1 MEPKFLMGNEA
12 VALGALHA
20 GAARGVGYPGT
31 PSSEIL
37 DVFNKLGGSAEWSP
51 NEKVAAEVALG
62 VSFAGVRA
70 FATMKHVGL
79 NVAADVLFTC
89 AYSGVDGALV
99 FVVADDPGLA
109 SSQNEQ
115 DTRRYAVAAGVPL
128 LEPSDSQEAYE
139 FTRLAFEVSERWRIP
154 VILKLTTR
162 VCHSGTIVTPRAAD
176 TDLAS
181 AHFERN
187 IPYHVMVP
195 GHARPAHRRLRQK
208 LAEIAEWN
216 ETEGP
221 NQSIEGASDLGILV
235 SGIAYQ
241 HAREAAPQASF
252 FKVGMSYPLPM
263 RAMLDFSAS
272 VKRALVIEENDP
284 YMADA
289 VRAAGGMIESAPEM
303 YRFGELDVGR
313 VKRILANDSSPEVVP
328 PRGKTPQ
335 LCGGCPHRLTFE
347 ILKKHNC
354 IVAGDIGCY
363 TLAALQPLAAMDTQI
378 CMGASVGVGLG
389 LRHVLPRDEAK
400 RVVSVIGDSTFVHS
414 GLTGLAEMS
423 YNVPP
428 TGHVLLILDNAT
440 TAMTGQQE
448 HPGTGRL
455 LDQSPTNRLDYETIA
470 RAMNIPNIGTFD
482 PVKVPEAFEA
492 ALLEALEKDE
502 LSVLIVRRPCILA
515 VARKGVKPA
524 STQG

>member
-1 MEPKFLMGNEA
+1 MERQFLMGNEA

-20 GAARGVGYPGT
+20 GAARGAGYPGT

-37 DVFNKLGGSAEWSP
+37 DVFNQLGGKAEWAP

-70 FATMKHVGL
+70 FTTMKHVGL
-79 NVAADVLFTC
+79 NVAADVLFTA

-109 SSQNEQ
+109 SSQDEQ

-128 LEPSDSQEAYE
+128 LEPSDSQEAYD
-139 FTRLAFEVSERWRIP
+139 FTRLAFEVSERWKIP
-154 VILKLTTR
+154 VILRLTTR
-162 VCHSGTIVTPRAAD
+162 VCHSGTIITPRKPD
-176 TDLAS
+176 TGLPA

-216 ETEGP
+216 EKEGP
-221 NQSIEGASDLGILV
+221 NQTVSGSKELGILV
-235 SGIAYQ
+235 SGVAYE
-241 HAREAAPQASF
+241 HAREAAPDASF

-263 RAMLDFSAS
+263 RPMLGFAAS
-272 VKRALVIEENDP
+272 VQRAFVIEENDP

-289 VRAAGGMIESAPEM
+289 VRAAGGKIESAPEM
-303 YRFGELDVGR
+303 YRFGELDVAR
-313 VKRILANDSSPEVVP
+313 IRRILAGNTSPEPVP
-328 PRGKTPQ
+328 PRGKPPQ
-335 LCGGCPHRLTFE
+335 LCAGCPHTITFE

-378 CMGASVGVGLG
+378 CMGASLGVGLG
-389 LRHVLPRDEAK
+389 MRHVLPREEAK

-455 LDQSPTNRLDYETIA
+455 LDHTPANQLDYEKVV
-470 RAMNIPNIGTFD
+470 RAMNIPNVGTYD
-482 PVKVPEAFEA
+482 PVARCEAFES
-492 ALLEALEKDE
+492 ALTEALAKDE
-502 LSVLIVRRPCILA
+502 LTVLIVRRPCILA

-524 STQG
+524 KG

>member
-1 MEPKFLMGNEA
+1 MQRKFLMGNEA
-12 VALGALHA
+12 VALGALHS
-20 GAARGVGYPGT
+20 GVARGVGYPGT

-37 DVFNKLGGSAEWSP
+37 DVFSNLGGIAEWAP

-62 VSFAGVRA
+62 VSFAGARA
-70 FATMKHVGL
+70 LVTMKHVGL

-99 FVVADDPGLA
+99 FAVADDPGLA

-139 FTRLAFEVSERWRIP
+139 FTRLAFDVSQRWKIP

-162 VCHSGTIVTPRAAD
+162 LCHSGTVVIPTEPVENLPVP
-176 TDLAS
+176 
-181 AHFERN
+181 HFERN

-195 GHARPAHRRLRQK
+195 GHARLAHRRLREK
-208 LAEIAEWN
+208 LKQITQWN

-221 NQSIEGASDLGILV
+221 NLRIDGSSKELGIVV
-235 SGIAYQ
+235 SGVAYQ
-241 HAREAAPQASF
+241 HAREASPEASF
-252 FKVGMSYPLPM
+252 FKVGMSYPLPINRIRDFVGSVS
-263 RAMLDFSAS
+263 RAI
-272 VKRALVIEENDP
+272 VIEENDP
-284 YMADA
+284 YMAEAIGAD
-289 VRAAGGMIESAPEM
+289 VKIESAPEM
-303 YRFGELDVGR
+303 YRFGELNVER
-313 VKRILANDSSPEVVP
+313 VRRILAGDTSPEPVP
-328 PRGKTPQ
+328 PKGKPPQ
-335 LCGGCPHRLTFE
+335 LCKGCPHRRTFE

-363 TLAALQPLAAMDTQI
+363 TLAALEPIAAMDSQI
-378 CMGASVGVGLG
+378 CMGASIGVGLG

-414 GLTGLAEMS
+414 GLTGLAEMA
-423 YNVPP
+423 YNVPK

-448 HPGTGRL
+448 HPGTGRT
-455 LDQSPTNRLDYETIA
+455 LDHQPTNKLDYEKVA
-470 RAMNIPNIGTFD
+470 RAMNVANVATFD
-482 PVKVPEAFEA
+482 PIKQAEAFETM
-492 ALLEALEKDE
+492 LVEALAKDE
-502 LSVLIVRRPCILA
+502 LTVIVVQRPCLLTA
-515 VARKGVKPA
+515 KHNTAKPVV
-524 STQG
+524 

>member
-1 MEPKFLMGNEA
+1 MERKFLMGNEA

-20 GAARGVGYPGT
+20 GAVRGTGYPGT

-37 DVFNKLGGSAEWSP
+37 DVFNKLGGKAEWSP
-51 NEKVAAEVALG
+51 NEKVATEVALG

-70 FATMKHVGL
+70 FTTMKHVGL
-79 NVAADVLFTC
+79 NVAADVLFTA

-99 FVVADDPGLA
+99 FIVADDPGLA

-128 LEPSDSQEAYE
+128 FEPSDSQEAYE
-139 FTRLAFEVSERWRIP
+139 FTRLAFEVSERWKIP

-162 VCHSGTIVTPRAAD
+162 VCHSGTIVTPRPAD
-176 TDLAS
+176 TGLAI

-208 LAEIAEWN
+208 LSEIAAWN
-216 ETEGP
+216 ETDGP
-221 NQSIEGASDLGILV
+221 NQKIEGSKELGILV

-241 HAREAAPQASF
+241 HAREAAPEVSF

-263 RAMLDFSAS
+263 CSMLEFVSS
-272 VKRALVIEENDP
+272 VKRAVVIEENDP

-289 VRAAGGMIESAPEM
+289 VRTAGGMIESAPEM

-313 VKRILANDSSPEVVP
+313 VKRILAHDVSPEAVP
-328 PRGKTPQ
+328 PRGKPPQ
-335 LCGGCPHRLTFE
+335 LCAGCPHTLTFE
-347 ILKKHNC
+347 MLKKHNC

-363 TLAALQPLAAMDTQI
+363 TLAALPPLSAMDTQI
-378 CMGASVGVGLG
+378 CMGASLGVGIG
-389 LRHVLPRDEAK
+389 LRQVLPREEAK

-414 GLTGLAEMS
+414 GLTGLAEMT

-428 TGHVLLILDNAT
+428 TGHVLLILDNST

-455 LDQSPTNRLDYETIA
+455 LDQSPTNRLDYEKVV
-470 RAMNIPNIGTFD
+470 RAMNVPNVGTFD
-482 PVKVPEAFEA
+482 PVKQPAEFEA
-492 ALLEALEKDE
+492 ALVEALEKDE
-502 LSVLIVRRPCILA
+502 LTVLIVRRPCILA

>member
-1 MEPKFLMGNEA
+1 MKRQFLMGNEA

-20 GAARGVGYPGT
+20 GAARGAGYPGT

-37 DVFNKLGGSAEWSP
+37 DDFNKLGGKAEWAP

-70 FATMKHVGL
+70 FTTMKHVGL
-79 NVAADVLFTC
+79 NVAADVLFTA

-128 LEPSDSQEAYE
+128 LEPSDSQEAYD
-139 FTRLAFEVSERWRIP
+139 FTRLAFEVSERWKIP

-162 VCHSGTIVTPRAAD
+162 VCHSGTIITPRKPDANLP
-176 TDLAS
+176 T

-216 ETEGP
+216 EKEGP
-221 NQSIEGASDLGILV
+221 NLKINGSQKLGILV
-235 SGIAYQ
+235 SGVAYQ
-241 HAREAAPQASF
+241 HAREAAPDASF
-252 FKVGMSYPLPM
+252 FKIGMSYPLPM
-263 RAMLDFSAS
+263 QQMLDFVAS
-272 VKRALVIEENDP
+272 VDRAVVVEENDP

-289 VRAAGGMIESAPEM
+289 VRAAGGKIESAPEM
-303 YRFGELDVGR
+303 YRFGELDVTR
-313 VKRILANDSSPEVVP
+313 IKRILAGDASPEAVP
-328 PRGKTPQ
+328 PRGKPPQ
-335 LCGGCPHRLTFE
+335 LCAGCPHTVTFE

-363 TLAALQPLAAMDTQI
+363 TLAALQPLATMDTQI
-378 CMGASVGVGLG
+378 CMGASLGVGLG
-389 LRHVLPRDEAK
+389 LRHVLPRVEAK

-414 GLTGLAEMS
+414 GLTGLAEMA

-455 LDQSPTNRLDYETIA
+455 LDHSPTNRLDYEEVV
-470 RAMNIPNIGTFD
+470 RAMNIPNVGIFD
-482 PVKVPEAFEA
+482 PIRQPGEFEK
-492 ALLEALEKDE
+492 ALVAALEKDE
-502 LSVLIVRRPCILA
+502 LTVLIVQRPCILA

-524 STQG
+524 

>member
-1 MEPKFLMGNEA
+1 MKSENQKFLMGNEA

-20 GAARGVGYPGT
+20 GAAYGAGYPGT

-37 DVFNKLGGSAEWSP
+37 DCFNQYGGAAEWAP

-62 VSFAGVRA
+62 ASFAGVRS

-79 NVAADVLFTC
+79 NVAADVLFTA

-99 FVVADDPGLA
+99 FVVADDPGMA

-115 DTRRYAVAAGVPL
+115 DSRRYAVAAGVPC
-128 LEPSDSQEAYE
+128 LEPSDSQEAYD
-139 FTRLAFEVSERWRIP
+139 FTRLAFDVSQRWKIP

-162 VCHSGTIVTPRAAD
+162 VCHSGTIVEPRAPEAN
-176 TDLAS
+176 LPA

-221 NQSIEGASDLGILV
+221 NRIIAGSDTGAIAA
-235 SGIAYQ
+235 GIAFQ
-241 HAREAAPQASF
+241 HVREAAPAASV

-263 RAMLDFSAS
+263 KSILKFTGG
-272 VKRALVIEENDP
+272 VKTAWVIEENDP
-284 YMADA
+284 FMADA
-289 VRAAGGMIESAPEM
+289 VRAAGGVIASAPEM
-303 YRFGELDVGR
+303 FRFGELTVER
-313 VKRILANDSSPEVVP
+313 VRRIFAGDSTPEAAP
-328 PRGKTPQ
+328 PRGIPPQ
-335 LCGGCPHRLTFE
+335 LCAGCPHTKSFE
-347 ILKKHNC
+347 VLKKLDC

-363 TLAALQPLAAMDTQI
+363 TLAAMPPLSAMDTQI
-378 CMGASVGVGLG
+378 CMGAGIGIGLG
-389 LRHVLPRDEAK
+389 MRHVLPRAEAK
-400 RVVSVIGDSTFVHS
+400 KVVSVIGDSTFVHS

-423 YNVPP
+423 YNVPD
-428 TGHVLLILDNAT
+428 TGHVLLIVDNAT

-448 HPGTGRL
+448 HPGTGRRL
-455 LDQSPTNRLDYETIA
+455 NSQETNQLDYEKVV
-470 RAMNIPNIGTFD
+470 RAMNIPNVFVFD
-482 PVKVPEAFEA
+482 PVRDA
-492 ALLEALEKDE
+492 AAYEDALKDALEKDE
-502 LSVLIVRRPCILA
+502 LTVIILRRPCILA
-515 VARKGVKPA
+515 AAAKKN
-524 STQG
+524 